1 MIQGMK
7 ADIAK
12 KVKRLSEL
20 DAKHEERVK
29 EKDKEI
35 AILQADLKAQQD
47 MCKDSLHSIRQKK
60 QQIMILQQ

>member
-1 MIQGMK
+1 MQIQNLK

-20 DAKHEERVK
+20 DAKHEERIK
-29 EKDKEI
+29 EKDKEL

-47 MCKDSLHSIRQKK
+47 LSKDSLHSIRLKN
-60 QQIMILQQ
+60 

>member
-29 EKDKEI
+29 DKDKEI
-35 AILQADLKAQQD
+35 AILQADLKAQ
-47 MCKDSLHSIRQKK
+47 
-60 QQIMILQQ
+60 